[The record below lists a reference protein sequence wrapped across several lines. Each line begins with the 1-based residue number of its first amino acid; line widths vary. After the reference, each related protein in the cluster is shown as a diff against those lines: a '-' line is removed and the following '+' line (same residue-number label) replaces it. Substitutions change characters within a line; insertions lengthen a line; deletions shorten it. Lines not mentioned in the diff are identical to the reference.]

1 CVGHEILSTS
11 VKIASIWRGF
21 GSKCPRCGAE
31 YDTLIHALKDSSTSR
46 AIFSI
51 SGLDDNTILKDYKC
65 CINWLEDMMRGKE
78 EEAWVIWDRARTIS
92 QEFCICNLINEP
104 LLSSNPVV
112 QKWENPPKGFVKI
125 NFDASVYNNKVNYG
139 VIARDEDGF
148 VLGGGRGLNERPIL
162 MEEAKCYT
170 FKESIKLPCRL
181 NIKSYVIFEMD
192 NACLVNKL
200 KNHRTYILINDTR
213 IKECKKAFVNFKLVD
228 LVWTN
233 HSCNVVADLICKKM
247 YTEVGPW
254 FFDMDYPSDIHD

>member
-1 CVGHEILSTS
+1 MT
-11 VKIASIWRGF
+11 
-21 GSKCPRCGAE
+21 
-31 YDTLIHALKDSSTSR
+31 TLWNNWNNR
-46 AIFSI
+46 NNFIF
-51 SGLDDNTILKDYKC
+51 K
-65 CINWLEDMMRGKE
+65 GKE

-170 FKESIKLPCRL
+170 FKESIKLPYL
-181 NIKSYVIFEMD
+181 DGSKKDETKDGNMLTKVSKQ
-192 NACLVNKL
+192 KL
-200 KNHRTYILINDTR
+200 KDSLVIDGWNFS
-213 IKECKKAFVNFKLVD
+213 KAKIEP
-228 LVWTN
+228 T
-233 HSCNVVADLICKKM
+233 I
-247 YTEVGPW
+247 
-254 FFDMDYPSDIHD
+254 